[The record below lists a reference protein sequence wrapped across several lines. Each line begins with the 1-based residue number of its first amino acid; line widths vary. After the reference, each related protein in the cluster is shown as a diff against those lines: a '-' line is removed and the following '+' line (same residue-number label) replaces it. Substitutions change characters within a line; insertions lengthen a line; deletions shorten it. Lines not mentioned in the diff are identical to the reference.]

1 MAVVPSAI
9 SADPKPATFQRTLR
23 FGEQASCLCAV
34 LVLAIATVPGVGH
47 AELLTGNVVSV
58 ADGDTVTV
66 LDAQMRQHKVRLSGV
81 DAPEKGQAFGQ
92 RSKESL
98 SSLTYGKEV
107 DVIWMKRDRYGRI
120 IGKLMIQPPDCPPC
134 AKTLDAGLNQVILG
148 MAWWYRKYATEQSR
162 EDREKYELTES
173 EARAKLVGLWRDP
186 DPVPPWAWR
195 KAKRLG

>member
-1 MAVVPSAI
+1 MPSAI

-23 FGEQASCLCAV
+23 FGEQASCLCVV
-34 LVLAIATVPGVGH
+34 LVLSISTISGVAH

-98 SSLTYGKEV
+98 SRLAYGKEV
-107 DVIWMKRDRYGRI
+107 DVVWRKRDGYQRI
-120 IGKLMIQPPDCPPC
+120 VGKLMVQPLDCPSC
-134 AKTLDAGLNQVILG
+134 GRTLDAGLAQVISG
-148 MAWWYRKYATEQSR
+148 MAWWYRKYAAEQSR
-162 EDREKYELTES
+162 ADRGKYEGA
-173 EARAKLVGLWRDP
+173 EAEAISRLVGLWREP
-186 DPVPPWAWR
+186 DPVPPWEWR
-195 KAKRLG
+195 RAKRYG